1 MIEGDGMNRTLPST
15 GNATTYM
22 ITDLTPS
29 TNYDIT
35 VIAENGVSHL
45 ESDISSRTAIIM
57 VTTNASYTRK
67 YI

>member
-1 MIEGDGMNRTLPST
+1 MIEGGGMSWTLPST
-15 GNATTYM
+15 GDVTTYT
-22 ITDLTPS
+22 ITDLNPL

-45 ESDISSRTAIIM
+45 ESDISSRMSIIM
-57 VTTNASYTRK
+57 VTTNVSCTRK